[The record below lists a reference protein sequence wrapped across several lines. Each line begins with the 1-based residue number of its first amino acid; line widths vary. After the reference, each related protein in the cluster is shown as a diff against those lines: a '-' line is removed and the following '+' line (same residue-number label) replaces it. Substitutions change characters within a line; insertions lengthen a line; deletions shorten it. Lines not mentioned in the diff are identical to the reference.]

1 MFFIQDTPVSK
12 MPSYWTDRSACM
24 QSGLG
29 IYGLVSSKKL
39 DYEQKIILEVVPWV
53 ITNSV
58 AAGLLKTEK
67 QLLINAKHLWLKK

>member
-1 MFFIQDTPVSK
+1 
-12 MPSYWTDRSACM
+12 M

-29 IYGLVSSKKL
+29 IYGLVSKVKT
-39 DYEQKIILEVVPWV
+39 DYDYSGSRAGS

-67 QLLINAKHLWLKK
+67 QLLINAKHLIWLKK